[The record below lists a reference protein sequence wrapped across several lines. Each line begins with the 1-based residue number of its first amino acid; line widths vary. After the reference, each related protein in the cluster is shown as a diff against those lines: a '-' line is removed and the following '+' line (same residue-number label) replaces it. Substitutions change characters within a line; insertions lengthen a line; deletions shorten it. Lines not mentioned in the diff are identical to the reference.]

1 MASIAAIIGS
11 PSEPSR
17 TALVVRHLGEQLEL
31 QGLSVTTIVVR
42 NLPAQELLHGRLTD
56 PSVAAAIS
64 AVERADGVVVAT
76 PVYKA
81 SFCGVLKV
89 FLDLLPQQ
97 ALRGKVVQPLGT
109 AGSTA
114 HTLAIDYALRTVL
127 AALGA
132 EHILSSYVDVT
143 GSSPATEELPV
154 QTRDKLDEMARRL
167 ARSLRGP

>member
-1 MASIAAIIGS
+1 MARIVTIVGS

-17 TALVVRHLGEQLEL
+17 TALLVDYLAGRLEL
-31 QGLSVTTIVVR
+31 QGHSLTRIVVR
-42 NLPAQELLHGRLTD
+42 DLPAQELLHGRLTA
-56 PSVAAAIS
+56 PPVAAAVS
-64 AVERADGVVVAT
+64 ATEQADGVVVAT

-97 ALRGKVVQPLGT
+97 GLRGKVVQPLGT
-109 AGSTA
+109 AGSPA

-132 EHILSSYVDVT
+132 EHILSSYVDVA
-143 GSSPATEELPV
+143 SPSTDAGLSV
-154 QTRDKLDEMARRL
+154 QTTEKLDGMARRFD
-167 ARSLRGP
+167 RSLRGP

>member
-1 MASIAAIIGS
+1 MARIVTIVGS

-17 TALVVRHLGEQLEL
+17 TALLVDYLTERLEL
-31 QGLSVTTIVVR
+31 QGHSLTRIVVR
-42 NLPAQELLHGRLTD
+42 DLPAQELLHGRLTE
-56 PSVAAAIS
+56 PTVAAAVS
-64 AVERADGVVVAT
+64 AAEQADGVVVAT

-97 ALRGKVVQPLGT
+97 AFRGKVVQPLGT
-109 AGSTA
+109 AGSPA

-143 GSSPATEELPV
+143 GPSLGPGLSV
-154 QTRDKLDEMARRL
+154 QTTEKLDGMARRFD
-167 ARSLRGP
+167 RSLRGP

>member
-17 TALVVRHLGEQLEL
+17 TATVTDYLGKQLEL
-31 QGLSVTTIVVR
+31 QGVSVTTVLVR
-42 NLPAQELLHGRLTD
+42 SLPAQELLHGRMTD
-56 PSVAAAIS
+56 PSVAAAVS

-89 FLDLLPQQ
+89 FLDLLPQH
-97 ALRGKVVQPLGT
+97 ALRGKVVLPLGT

-127 AALGA
+127 VALGA

-143 GSSPATEELPV
+143 GTSSAMDLPD
-154 QTRDKLDEMARRL
+154 QTRGKLDEVARRF
-167 ARSLRGP
+167 ARSLALS